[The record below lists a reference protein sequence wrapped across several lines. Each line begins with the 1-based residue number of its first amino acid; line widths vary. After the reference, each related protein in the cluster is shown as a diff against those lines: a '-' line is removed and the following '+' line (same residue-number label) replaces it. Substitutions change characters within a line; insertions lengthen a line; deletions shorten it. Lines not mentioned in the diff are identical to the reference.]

1 MNKAYAESRLYREL
15 RIALN
20 QTSSDELKRWGIKS
34 AARLPAIGKRRLK
47 NLGNFLGGV
56 ANFTGQEL
64 RNAFEAWKKGQFGSH
79 LENRTAAAIDA
90 SIDISRRTLRTIG
103 AMGQALYEN
112 PKETAPGILALVIG
126 FYAGSGGLDGNGG
139 VPDTDIT
146 ILGIGEHRSIFTHS
160 IISGIIV
167 EGSIL
172 ALSELADLVCEKL
185 PEERSHF
192 WDQMRRI
199 KDQIGTPLAVGTSAG
214 IAYHLAVDGL
224 IQVAPYKDLPFS
236 MPMEAHQTILVLN
249 AAAEG
254 SDAAYRAETTGT
266 KITGYVSD
274 GFSAVS
280 AGIKIFFRPN

>member
-1 MNKAYAESRLYREL
+1 MNGNYVESRLYREL

-20 QTSSDELKRWGIKS
+20 RTSPDELKQWGVKS

-47 NLGNFLGGV
+47 NLGYFLGQIG
-56 ANFTGQEL
+56 NFTAEEI
-64 RNAFEAWKKGQFGSH
+64 RNAFAAWKRGNLLRH
-79 LENRTAAAIDA
+79 LENRSARAIDG
-90 SIDISRRTLRTIG
+90 SVDIGRRVLRTIG

-112 PKETAPGILALVIG
+112 PKETAPGLLALVIG
-126 FYAGSGGLDGNGG
+126 FYVGSGGLDGNGG

-160 IISGIIV
+160 IISGIIM

-172 ALSELADLVCEKL
+172 ALSELADLVCDKL
-185 PEERSHF
+185 PEDRSPF
-192 WDQMRRI
+192 WDQVRKI
-199 KDQIGTPLAVGTSAG
+199 KDQIGTPLAVGTSSG

-254 SDAAYRAETTGT
+254 SDAVLRAETTGT
-266 KITGYVSD
+266 KVTGFVSD
-274 GFSAVS
+274 GLASVK
-280 AGIKIFFRPN
+280 AGFKTFLG